1 MIKPIKP
8 EFFNPKDLGKRDW
21 GKEELL
27 AFSSKKWMMKKLF
40 IKKGSKGGLQYHH
53 LKDEGGFIVY
63 GSMLVRFD
71 DGNGSLT
78 SKVLKEGSSFRF
90 PPNCIHQEEALTDV
104 LIIECS
110 TPHLNDRVRVEEKYN
125 EKSLKGLPSTNIEDI
140 KII

>member
-1 MIKPIKP
+1 MIKPRKP

-71 DGNGSLT
+71 DGKGSLT

-90 PPNCIHQEEALTDV
+90 PPN
-104 LIIECS
+104 
-110 TPHLNDRVRVEEKYN
+110 
-125 EKSLKGLPSTNIEDI
+125 
-140 KII
+140 

>member
-1 MIKPIKP
+1 MIKPRKP

-27 AFSSKKWMMKKLF
+27 AFSSKMDDEKLF
-40 IKKGSKGGLQYHH
+40 IKKGSKERLQYHH

-71 DGNGSLT
+71 DGKGSLT

-110 TPHLNDRVRVEEKYN
+110 TPHLNDRVRVEKKYN
-125 EKSLKGLPSTNIEDI
+125 EKSLGGLPSTNIEDI